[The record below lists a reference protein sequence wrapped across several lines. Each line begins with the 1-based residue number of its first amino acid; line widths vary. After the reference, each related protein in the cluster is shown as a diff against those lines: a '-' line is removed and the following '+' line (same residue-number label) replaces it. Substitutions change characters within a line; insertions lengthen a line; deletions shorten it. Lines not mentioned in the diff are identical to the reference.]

1 MRVIVAG
8 VDDHD
13 VAVAIADEGHTVE
26 RVDLA
31 NRPALEG
38 AGVHEVDVLVLT
50 EVRQAT
56 AIPVAKD
63 LTDDLRV
70 VVYADGSLPD
80 FACGQADLVV
90 DPDLLDPGTV
100 AEELD
105 SQSQRGP
112 GQ

>member
-8 VDDHD
+8 ENGHG
-13 VAVAIADEGHTVE
+13 VAAAVTAESHTVE

-31 NRPALEG
+31 NRPALES
-38 AGVHEVDVLVLT
+38 AGVHEADVLVLT
-50 EVRQAT
+50 EVGQAT

-63 LTDDLRV
+63 LNAELRV

-80 FACGQADLVV
+80 FARGQADLVV
-90 DPDLLDPGTV
+90 DPDLLDPETV

-105 SQSQRGP
+105 ATIR
-112 GQ
+112 

>member
-8 VDDHD
+8 ADDYD
-13 VAVAIADEGHTVE
+13 IATAVAAEGHSVT

-31 NRPALEG
+31 NRPALEE
-38 AGVHEVDVLVLT
+38 AGVHDADALVLT

-56 AIPVAKD
+56 SISVARD
-63 LTDDLRV
+63 LNEDIDV

-80 FACGQADLVV
+80 FARGQADLVV
-90 DPDLLDPGTV
+90 DPALLDPATV

-105 SQSQRGP
+105 AEG
-112 GQ
+112 